1 MEATQELIFEK
12 LWQQQQ
18 DTPAHAEVLKLWKKH
33 IIVPEDQITAR
44 LRQIVFTVQTTEGE
58 VVGVST
64 AYRVY
69 VDQLKHHLYA
79 FRCFIDP
86 GHRMP
91 GLVSMLTVKTRDLL
105 EEVHATDGPP
115 ETRCIGMITVVENEK
130 LMKYRNEAIWPASKM
145 VYIGNTAK
153 GQHIRVY
160 YFKDARI

>member
-1 MEATQELIFEK
+1 MEATQQLIFEK
-12 LWQQQQ
+12 LWQQL
-18 DTPAHAEVLKLWKKH
+18 DSTAHADVKSLWKKH
-33 IIVPEDQITAR
+33 LIVPEDQIDKR
-44 LRQIVFTVQTTEGE
+44 SKQVVFAVKTPAGE
-58 VVGVST
+58 VIGVST

-79 FRCFIDP
+79 YRCFIDP
-86 GHRMP
+86 GYRMP

-105 EEVHATDGPP
+105 EEVHATDGPA
-115 ETRCIGMITVVENEK
+115 ETRCIGMIAVVENER

-160 YFKDARI
+160 YFRDARI